1 MKIKETDPRFI
12 FLRGKILIF
21 LITAIL
27 GALIFLYFAG
37 KERGFLIK
45 KKDFYCLTSKAT
57 GLYVGM
63 PVRISGFKIGRL
75 KKMELQED
83 GFVKL
88 TLSIEESHS
97 KWFKDGTVA
106 VFSKEGF
113 IGESYIEILP
123 GKGQPL
129 KPGQTIKFFRQA
141 GIEEIAGELKEEIS
155 EILKGVKE
163 TINYLNA
170 PEGNI
175 KKSINNIEMIS
186 HNLIETTNQLNAL
199 LFELNKKIPHI
210 ADNSDKTLEEIREL
224 VRLLQNLSKELYDT
238 ATAIKGLTKK
248 DMPFIIE
255 QTKKSMQDIDEIL
268 QSVKGIWPIREGIK
282 KKEIR
287 PVEVDT
293 YDK

>member
-1 MKIKETDPRFI
+1 MKIKETDSRFI
-12 FLRGKILIF
+12 FLRGKILVFI
-21 LITAIL
+21 ITAIV

-37 KERGFLIK
+37 KERGFFTK

-63 PVRISGFKIGRL
+63 PVRISGFKIGRV
-75 KKMELQED
+75 KKMELQDD

-88 TLSIEESHS
+88 TLSIEESHA
-97 KWFKDGTVA
+97 KWFRDGTVA
-106 VFSKEGF
+106 LFSKEGF

-163 TINYLNA
+163 TINYINE

-175 KKSINNIEMIS
+175 KKSINNIERVS
-186 HNLIETTNQLNAL
+186 HNLIETTNQLNIL
-199 LFELNKKIPHI
+199 LVELNRKIPEI
-210 ADNSDKTLEEIREL
+210 ADKSDKTVEEIKEL
-224 VRLLQNLSKELYDT
+224 IRLLQSLSKELHDT
-238 ATAIKGLTKK
+238 ATAIKGVTKK
-248 DMPFIIE
+248 DMPLMIE

-268 QSVKGIWPIREGIK
+268 QSIKGLWPIREGIR

-287 PVEVDT
+287 PIEADT
-293 YDK
+293 YEK